1 MQTPEV
7 VAQCV
12 DAMRQAS
19 DIPVSVKSRI
29 GVDDMESYEQLSNF
43 VTQIENAGY
52 PHTVPP
58 PLGFASNTRQNCPIA
73 PYPMD
78 NPH

>member
-43 VTQIENAGY
+43 VTQIENAGCENFVI
-52 PHTVPP
+52 HARKAW
-58 PLGFASNTRQNCPIA
+58 LKGLI
-73 PYPMD
+73 
-78 NPH
+78 